1 MKRFTKTYTKKLTR
15 NMLFVGTLGGMMPY
29 VLAFCGKEPVS
40 ELGQVWVL
48 GVVAV
53 CIGYFVRGFKDTKS
67 MKDDRY
73 RRERLGVLMEETDQ
87 DEYIE

>member
-1 MKRFTKTYTKKLTR
+1 MKRFTKTYTKRLTR
-15 NMLFVGTLGGMMPY
+15 NMLFVGTIGGMMPY
-29 VLAFCGKEPVS
+29 ILAFYGKEPVS

-67 MKDDRY
+67 MKDDKY
-73 RRERLGVLMEETDQ
+73 RRERLNMIMEESVP
-87 DEYIE
+87 DEDIE